1 MSSYRIK
8 LVLSDAV
15 RKYLYEEKLNLVVG
29 KAVGTVE
36 RPTYRTAWHVLTP
49 SELAQT
55 VELSW
60 TVNYTGSFT
69 TEKIY
74 DRFSKYTTQ
83 GNDIQ
88 MVAGH
93 IYDVTASGTMIENP
107 NKPPRPNSSSF
118 FFCNGMGYGRV
129 FRPVLKTPAP
139 GASASSPGAPF
150 WLGDHVQRNGAVI
163 ATPVEKV
170 IVWFG
175 KYNVGAAILEEVMTV
190 AVEFDLTEITS
201 GSAEI
206 ADDLSAWKNLSPNAQ
221 EVDVVPVE

>member
-55 VELSW
+55 VELTW
-60 TVNYTGSFT
+60 KHNYTGSFT
-69 TEKIY
+69 TDKIY

-88 MVAGH
+88 MAAGH
-93 IYDVTASGTMIENP
+93 IYDVTAYGTMIENP
-107 NKPPRPNSSSF
+107 NKPPRPNSNRF

-150 WLGDHVQRNGAVI
+150 WLGDHVQKNGAVI

-175 KYNVGAAILEEVMTV
+175 KYNAGAAILEEVMTV

>member
-1 MSSYRIK
+1 MPSYSIT
-8 LVLSDAV
+8 LAISDAA
-15 RKYLYEEKLNLVVG
+15 RKYLHDEQLNLIVG
-29 KAVGTVE
+29 KAVGTVD

-49 SELAQT
+49 AELAQT
-55 VELSW
+55 LTLSW

-69 TEKIY
+69 TEKKF
-74 DRFSKYTTQ
+74 DPLSKYTTQ
-83 GNDIQ
+83 GNDIP

-93 IYDVTASGTMIENP
+93 IYDVTNSGTMIEDP

-118 FFCNGMGYGRV
+118 IFCNDMGYGEV

-139 GASASSPGAPF
+139 GASVNSPGSSF
-150 WLGDHVQRNGAVI
+150 WVGDHVQKNGAVI

-175 KYNVGAAILEEVMTV
+175 KYNSGAAVLEEVMTV
-190 AVEFDLTEITS
+190 AVEFDLTETTS
-201 GSAEI
+201 GAAEI

-221 EVDVVPVE
+221 PVDVVPVQ

>member
-8 LVLSDAV
+8 LVMSDAA
-15 RKYLYEEKLNLVVG
+15 RKYLHEEKLNLVIG
-29 KAVGTVE
+29 KAVGSVD
-36 RPTYRTAWHVLTP
+36 RPTYRTAWHVLMPT
-49 SELAQT
+49 ELAQT

-69 TEKIY
+69 TEKIF
-74 DRFSKYTTQ
+74 DSFSKYTTQ

-88 MVAGH
+88 MIAGH
-93 IYDVTASGTMIENP
+93 IYDMTASGTMIENP

-118 FFCNGMGYGRV
+118 VFCNGMGYGQV
-129 FRPVLKTPAP
+129 FRPVLKTPTP
-139 GASASSPGAPF
+139 GASVNSPGAPF
-150 WLGDHVQRNGAVI
+150 WLGDHVQKNGAVI

-170 IVWFG
+170 IAWFG
-175 KYNVGAAILEEVMTV
+175 KYNAGAAILEEVMTV

-201 GSAEI
+201 GTAEI

-221 EVDVVPVE
+221 SVDVVPVE